1 MVPCTVLHALA
12 AGLSRGRNGEGDD
25 NLSRSKDKISPSS
38 QAHLFPSCRPKW
50 YPALLQS
57 RSHAS
62 AAVLAQE
69 EKGKTLV
76 VFKGEQNK
84 WSSLWVEEVVP
95 WTDRRPEEI
104 SDKMDLPQEYARIV
118 DWARAEHD
126 WLCRFDEKGG
136 YKVKHHS
143 AFLALFYIEILL
155 GRNPSLASEMRGLL
169 TRPFLVFAD
178 RPGILLSKSRNTKP
192 ETRTCRVSVP
202 TQGVLVNACRQDASP
217 AAAFWVSVLQ

>member
-1 MVPCTVLHALA
+1 MTAGPNGTLHYAPCLKRL
-12 AGLSRGRNGEGDD
+12 LQLRKKWDD
-25 NLSRSKDKISPSS
+25 NLFRFKEKMNLSS
-38 QAHLFPSCRPKW
+38 QAQLFPSCRPKW

-69 EKGKTLV
+69 EKGTTLV

-95 WTDRRPEEI
+95 WSDRRPEEI

-136 YKVKHHS
+136 YKVKHYF
-143 AFLALFYIEILL
+143 ALLALFEWL
-155 GRNPSLASEMRGLL
+155 GAL
-169 TRPFLVFAD
+169 
-178 RPGILLSKSRNTKP
+178 
-192 ETRTCRVSVP
+192 
-202 TQGVLVNACRQDASP
+202 RQIK
-217 AAAFWVSVLQ
+217 L